1 MTFHKAKPQSKRML
15 RRALDIGMT
24 LLLPLLMTYEL
35 IGEATHEWIG
45 IIMTSLLIAH
55 HLLNRAWYA
64 HLFKGKYSLFRLV
77 LVILDM
83 VLLVIMSAQAVSGI
97 MMAKHT
103 LEFLPHVGRRSTAR
117 VVHML
122 GAYWGFTLT
131 GVHSGMHMQGVLA
144 KLYTGSIWRKRLLR
158 VLTVLIA
165 VYGVYAFIQRGLPGY
180 MSGRTQFAY
189 FDFSEPLAFFLI
201 DYAVMTLTFMLL
213 GGGLARLLRKPNK
226 NKVQPSE

>member
-1 MTFHKAKPQSKRML
+1 MTFRKANPQSKRML

-45 IIMTSLLIAH
+45 IIMTLLLIAH
-55 HLLNRAWYA
+55 HFLNRAWYA
-64 HLFKGKYSLFRLV
+64 HLFKSKYSAFRLV

-83 VLLVIMSAQAVSGI
+83 ALLVIMSAQAVSGI

-103 LEFLPHVGRRSTAR
+103 LEFLPHIGRRSTAR

-131 GVHSGMHMQGVLA
+131 GIHAGMHMQGILA
-144 KLYTGSIWRKRLLR
+144 KLYAGTVRRKRLLWA
-158 VLTVLIA
+158 LTALIA
-165 VYGVYAFIQRGLPGY
+165 VYGVYALIRRGLPGY
-180 MSGRTQFAY
+180 MSGQTQFAY
-189 FDFSEPLAFFLI
+189 FDFGEPLAFFLI

-213 GGGLARLLRKPNK
+213 GGGLAWLLRKPNK
-226 NKVQPSE
+226 NKAQQSE